1 MDFERKIAL
10 NISAN
15 LSKSLSE
22 KIARQTIR
30 WMKGQNTA
38 IGIGFL
44 ENLWD
49 DVCYQLQA
57 ERSYSWN
64 HYDVMIRIYVISKLE
79 ELHKYE
85 ANAIWLQT
93 EGAYD
98 HLVDMEDDGIS
109 IDSRFTPMG
118 SSNFEDEM
126 ARYIVNE
133 YIYSQANTWRNDR
146 LRQLL
151 GCF

>member
-10 NISAN
+10 DISAN

-30 WMKGQNTA
+30 WLQGQNTA
-38 IGIGFL
+38 IDIGYL

-79 ELHKYE
+79 ELHEYE
-85 ANAIWLQT
+85 ASAIWLQT

-98 HLVDMEDDGIS
+98 HLVDMEYDGIS

-146 LRQLL
+146 LKQLL
-151 GCF
+151 GYF

>member
-10 NISAN
+10 DISAN

-30 WMKGQNTA
+30 WMQGQNTA
-38 IGIGFL
+38 IGIGYL

-79 ELHKYE
+79 ELNKYE

-93 EGAYD
+93 EGVYD

-151 GCF
+151 GYF

>member
-10 NISAN
+10 DISAN

-30 WMKGQNTA
+30 WLQGQNTA
-38 IGIGFL
+38 IGIGYL

-85 ANAIWLQT
+85 TSAIWLQT
-93 EGAYD
+93 EGVYD
-98 HLVDMEDDGIS
+98 HLVDMEYDGIS

-146 LRQLL
+146 LKQLL
-151 GCF
+151 GYF